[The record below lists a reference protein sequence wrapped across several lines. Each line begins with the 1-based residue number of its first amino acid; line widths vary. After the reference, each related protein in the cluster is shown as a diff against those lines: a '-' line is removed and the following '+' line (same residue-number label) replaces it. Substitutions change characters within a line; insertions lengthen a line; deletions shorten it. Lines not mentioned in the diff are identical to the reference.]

1 MNVMVPIPDE
11 LAERL
16 TAQGGDIGRRALEA
30 LVLEEFRAGRT
41 SKAEL
46 RKLLGLESRYE
57 MDGFLKA
64 HGVYEDFS
72 AEEIH
77 EQIQD
82 LDRQAAA
89 NDIVARFQAFAAG
102 HTLGGLGIKD
112 LISEGRR

>member
-1 MNVMVPIPDE
+1 MRDVLHSGQGPCSVCVMNVMVPIPDE
-11 LAERL
+11 LAEQL

-77 EQIQD
+77 EQV
-82 LDRQAAA
+82 RAME
-89 NDIVARFQAFAAG
+89 R
-102 HTLGGLGIKD
+102 LGL
-112 LISEGRR
+112 